1 MAEKVDL
8 LVVGAGFAGLSAAI
22 YAARFNLKTLIV
34 GDIWG
39 GLIITTH
46 IVENYPGYSSISGYD
61 LMEKFKEHVN
71 YYKIPFWSDVVTGL
85 EKKGEGKFVAQTE
98 DKKTVEA
105 KAVILATGTKRK
117 LLNVP
122 GEKEFASKGVSYCAT
137 CDAYLF
143 KGKKA
148 VVVGGSDSAAKEAL
162 LLSELCSQATIL
174 ARSTLHPE
182 PINGLRLKQKKNVKV
197 REGVEIKEI
206 FGKNFV
212 EGVVLKNGEKILCDG
227 VFVEVGHLAM
237 TELAQKLGVKLN
249 QKGEI
254 MIDRYSKT
262 NVPGLFGAGDCTDT
276 SWKQGIV
283 SAAEGA
289 HSANSAFEYLTEKG
303 LIK

>member
-46 IVENYPGYSSISGYD
+46 IVENYPGYASISGYD

-71 YYKIPFWSDVVTGL
+71 YYKIPFWSDVITSL

-98 DKKTVEA
+98 DKKTIEA

-122 GEKEFASKGVSYCAT
+122 GEKEFANRGVSYCAT
-137 CDAYLF
+137 CDGILF
-143 KGKKA
+143 KGKKI

-162 LLSELCSQATIL
+162 LLSEYCQQVTIL

-182 PINGLRLKQKKNVKV
+182 PINGLRVKGKKNIAV
-197 REGVEIKEI
+197 REGVQIKEI
-206 FGKNFV
+206 FGSKFV
-212 EGVVLKNGEKILCDG
+212 EGVVLSNGEKIACEG
-227 VFVEVGHLAM
+227 VFIEVGHLAM

-262 NVPGLFGAGDCTDT
+262 NVSGLFGSGDCTDT
-276 SWKQGIV
+276 EWKQGIV

-289 HSANSAFEYLTEKG
+289 HAANSAFEYLTEKG
-303 LIK
+303 LVK

>member
-1 MAEKVDL
+1 MDAMSKILRRRHPL
-8 LVVGAGFAGLSAAI
+8 LETRKSTLQHAWLTDDYAILPIRKISQSHYQGLVL
-22 YAARFNLKTLIV
+22 N
-34 GDIWG
+34 
-39 GLIITTH
+39 ITVPNTQT
-46 IVENYPGYSSISGYD
+46 Y
-61 LMEKFKEHVN
+61 
-71 YYKIPFWSDVVTGL
+71 
-85 EKKGEGKFVAQTE
+85 VA
-98 DKKTVEA
+98 KNFLVH
-105 KAVILATGTKRK
+105 
-117 LLNVP
+117 N
-122 GEKEFASKGVSYCAT
+122 

-143 KGKKA
+143 KGKKV

-162 LLSELCSQATIL
+162 LLSELCSQVTIL

-212 EGVVLKNGEKILCDG
+212 EGVVLKNGEKIVCDG

-249 QKGEI
+249 PKGEI

-276 SWKQGIV
+276 EWKQGIV
-283 SAAEGA
+283 SAGEGA
-289 HSANSAFEYLTEKG
+289 HAANSAFEYLTENG
-303 LIK
+303 LVE